1 VKIYQSIL
9 TYLLI
14 FLALALILKIFGI
27 ISLSGSELV
36 GYAFVFFGV
45 SSSYVS
51 FGQDQPLSL
60 FLGTIIFLIGIL
72 LYIVNNFLIFWN
84 SQLYLPTSLLMVGI
98 AFLMVYY
105 DDTKRKK
112 VIILSGIFLLLGII
126 FTITIGNISFVS
138 FYGSMFRVA
147 GNYWP
152 VIIITIGILF
162 LVWWEE
168 KGHS

>member
-1 VKIYQSIL
+1 
-9 TYLLI
+9 
-14 FLALALILKIFGI
+14 
-27 ISLSGSELV
+27 
-36 GYAFVFFGV
+36 
-45 SSSYVS
+45 
-51 FGQDQPLSL
+51 
-60 FLGTIIFLIGIL
+60 
-72 LYIVNNFLIFWN
+72 
-84 SQLYLPTSLLMVGI
+84 MVGI

>member
-1 VKIYQSIL
+1 MKIYQSIL

-27 ISLSGSELV
+27 ISLSGSELF
-36 GYAFVFFGV
+36 GYAFIFFGI

-51 FGQDQPLSL
+51 LGQRQSLSL

-72 LYIVNNFLIFWN
+72 LFVVNNFLIFWN
-84 SQLYLPTSLLMVGI
+84 SQLFLPASLLMVGI
-98 AFLMVYY
+98 AFFMVFF
-105 DDTKRKK
+105 DNTQRKK
-112 VIILSGIFLLLGII
+112 SLLASVVFILLGII
-126 FTITIGNISFVS
+126 ATIIIGDIKFSSFFKSV
-138 FYGSMFRVA
+138 FDVA
-147 GNYWP
+147 GNYLP

-168 KGHS
+168 KGGS

>member
-1 VKIYQSIL
+1 MKIYQSIL

-27 ISLSGSELV
+27 ISLAGSELF
-36 GYAFVFFGV
+36 GYAFIFFGI

-51 FGQDQPLSL
+51 LGQQQPISL

-72 LYIVNNFLIFWN
+72 LYVVNNFLIFWN
-84 SQLYLPTSLLMVGI
+84 SQLFIPASLLMVGI
-98 AFLMVYY
+98 ASFMVFF
-105 DDTKRKK
+105 DDTARKK
-112 VIILSGIFLLLGII
+112 TLAASLFFLLTGII
-126 FTITIGNISFVS
+126 ATAIAGNIDVYKFFSSVQD
-138 FYGSMFRVA
+138 VA
-147 GNYWP
+147 DNYWP
-152 VIIITIGILF
+152 VLLITAGILF